1 MQTILGALPR
11 FSPEILIAAQIP
23 HLITDLHWYISTP
36 LITPTELVS
45 KLANPEGQQSA
56 PKVSKLPL
64 PISDSP
70 LVIDLP
76 DGQKI
81 VVGKMTQGSVIEV
94 ATWRG
99 VGRPDSRTSRLM
111 LGMGTGNVNDD
122 SDQES
127 AQQNPQQRPA
137 APRKP
142 EGFAGVIFTIEH
154 FIKNFSKIN
163 WSATFKALFA
173 SLTSKKAKTPKAPR
187 PVADAATARPAAEAD
202 IRPAITVAPVSEDAD
217 IEEWLNKITEKASRS
232 TAGSQ
237 KPAAKKAP
245 AKKAAVTKKATAKS
259 TAKRK

>member
-1 MQTILGALPR
+1 M
-11 FSPEILIAAQIP
+11 
-23 HLITDLHWYISTP
+23 
-36 LITPTELVS
+36 
-45 KLANPEGQQSA
+45 ANPEGAQSA

-122 SDQES
+122 SDQENTS
-127 AQQNPQQRPA
+127 QNSSQRPA
-137 APRKP
+137 RPQKP
-142 EGFAGVIFTIEH
+142 KGFAGVIFSIQY
-154 FIKNFSKIN
+154 FFKNFSKIN
-163 WSATFKALFA
+163 W
-173 SLTSKKAKTPKAPR
+173 
-187 PVADAATARPAAEAD
+187 AATAKALVASMTRKKVKVPKAVKTSASPQVTPVTERD
-202 IRPAITVAPVSEDAD
+202 IRPAITVAPISEDAD

-232 TAGSQ
+232 TSSTN
-237 KPAAKKAP
+237 KPP
-245 AKKAAVTKKATAKS
+245 AKKSPAKKTVVTKKAAAKS

>member
-1 MQTILGALPR
+1 
-11 FSPEILIAAQIP
+11 
-23 HLITDLHWYISTP
+23 
-36 LITPTELVS
+36 
-45 KLANPEGQQSA
+45 LANSEGQQSA

-111 LGMGTGNVNDD
+111 LGMGTGNVNED
-122 SDQES
+122 SDQDA
-127 AQQNPQQRPA
+127 AQQNAQQRPA
-137 APRKP
+137 AQRKP
-142 EGFAGVIFTIEH
+142 EGFAGVIFSVQL

-163 WSATFKALFA
+163 WPATFNALLA
-173 SLTSKKAKTPKAPR
+173 SLTSKKAKAPKAPR
-187 PVADAATARPAAEAD
+187 PVADAAVRPAAESE
-202 IRPAITVAPVSEDAD
+202 IRPAITVVPASEDAD

-232 TAGSQ
+232 TSGSN

-245 AKKAAVTKKATAKS
+245 AKKAAVTKKAAAKS

>member
-1 MQTILGALPR
+1 
-11 FSPEILIAAQIP
+11 
-23 HLITDLHWYISTP
+23 
-36 LITPTELVS
+36 
-45 KLANPEGQQSA
+45 LANQESEKAA

-111 LGMGTGNVNDD
+111 LGMGSGNVNDD

-127 AQQNPQQRPA
+127 TSQNSPQRP
-137 APRKP
+137 PVSRKP
-142 EGFAGVIFTIEH
+142 QGFAGFIYTVEH
-154 FIKNFSKIN
+154 FFKNFSKIN
-163 WSATFKALFA
+163 WSATAKALLA
-173 SLTSKKAKTPKAPR
+173 SLTSKKAKKSKPAQPAVTA
-187 PVADAATARPAAEAD
+187 AATSEPE
-202 IRPAITVAPVSEDAD
+202 IRPAITVTQASEDAD

-232 TAGSQ
+232 TSAAS
-237 KPAAKKAP
+237 KSAAKKAP
-245 AKKAAVTKKATAKS
+245 AKSTTVTKKATSKS

>member
-1 MQTILGALPR
+1 
-11 FSPEILIAAQIP
+11 
-23 HLITDLHWYISTP
+23 
-36 LITPTELVS
+36 LVS
-45 KLANPEGQQSA
+45 KLANAEGQQSA

-111 LGMGTGNVNDD
+111 LGMGTGNVNED
-122 SDQES
+122 SDQEA
-127 AQQNPQQRPA
+127 AQQNSQQRPA

-142 EGFAGVIFTIEH
+142 KGFAGVIFTIEH

-163 WSATFKALFA
+163 WSATFKALLA
-173 SLTSKKAKTPKAPR
+173 SITSKKAKQPREPR
-187 PVADAATARPAAEAD
+187 PVAPAPAAPAVDHD
-202 IRPAITVAPVSEDAD
+202 IRPGITVSQASEDAD
-217 IEEWLNKITEKASRS
+217 IEEWLNKISEKAARS
-232 TAGSQ
+232 TSSTS

-245 AKKAAVTKKATAKS
+245 AKKATVTKKATAKS
-259 TAKRK
+259 SAKRK

>member
-1 MQTILGALPR
+1 VKSAR
-11 FSPEILIAAQIP
+11 
-23 HLITDLHWYISTP
+23 STS
-36 LITPTELVS
+36 LERLVS
-45 KLANPEGQQSA
+45 RLANQESEKAA

-122 SDQES
+122 SDQEGS
-127 AQQNPQQRPA
+127 GQNSPQNPPVS
-137 APRKP
+137 RKP
-142 EGFAGVIFTIEH
+142 TGFAGFIYTVEH
-154 FIKNFSKIN
+154 FFKNFTKIN
-163 WSATFKALFA
+163 WSATAKALLA
-173 SLTSKKAKTPKAPR
+173 SLTSKKAKKVKQTRPIASTSVTPVTEP
-187 PVADAATARPAAEAD
+187 E
-202 IRPAITVAPVSEDAD
+202 IRPGITVSSASEDAD

-232 TAGSQ
+232 TSSNSKA
-237 KPAAKKAP
+237 AAKKAP
-245 AKKAAVTKKATAKS
+245 AKKATVTKKAIAKS
-259 TAKRK
+259 SAKRK

>member
-1 MQTILGALPR
+1 VKSARST
-11 FSPEILIAAQIP
+11 SPAR
-23 HLITDLHWYISTP
+23 
-36 LITPTELVS
+36 LVS
-45 KLANPEGQQSA
+45 RLANQEGEKIA

-122 SDQES
+122 SDQDGG
-127 AQQNPQQRPA
+127 AQNSPQNPPVS
-137 APRKP
+137 RKP
-142 EGFAGVIFTIEH
+142 KGFAGFIFSVEH
-154 FIKNFSKIN
+154 FFKNFNKIN
-163 WSATFKALFA
+163 WAATMKALLA
-173 SLTSKKAKTPKAPR
+173 SLTSKKAKAPKAPR
-187 PVADAATARPAAEAD
+187 NSASSTVTPVTEQD
-202 IRPAITVAPVSEDAD
+202 IRPAITVSPASEDAD
-217 IEEWLNKITEKASRS
+217 IEEWLNKISEKAARS
-232 TAGSQ
+232 TSGSR
-237 KPAAKKAP
+237 KPAAKKST
-245 AKKAAVTKKATAKS
+245 AKKATVTKKAAPKS